1 VGLVTWIAHA
11 QPASHSPF
19 HSVTPSQPAAF
30 QQACLLAGRLHCNS
44 AVVAANGDGQ
54 LSHIG
59 LPGGSN
65 LAAQLPTMQPT
76 GTNSGVTALFLGAG
90 FVLIGTQDGTVQ
102 MGSFDGDMVQL
113 TKHEAAVTDVHCAGS
128 LVASSGMD
136 GVVLVSYTDTG
147 ELVARLQGHVEA
159 VNAVRLFASSGFVDA
174 NIVLTGSSDGNVCVW
189 DLCGGNGESTCVE
202 VLRNHAEAVHC
213 LEVVGDRLF
222 SGAADGVR
230 VWAVSHHK
238 CILSLPQCGDV
249 RSLKVVASTLAV
261 ASMNVDQMEVN
272 LWDWETTACLM
283 RLETVPANLNSRFWL
298 DMSIDRLA
306 LTCHQPDLD
315 VDDSVLVWDFNSS
328 RVSGSRGSSV
338 RSNMGRARSAY
349 ARNVRW

>member
-1 VGLVTWIAHA
+1 MGEAAAKADWQRHQREALFLTAYFDRFGRAASYSDYLTAEKLSRVGLVTWIAHA

-113 TKHEAAVTDVHCAGS
+113 TKHEAAVTDVHCVGS

-136 GVVLVSYTDTG
+136 GGVLHRHGRIGRT
-147 ELVARLQGHVEA
+147 VARARRGCE
-159 VNAVRLFASSGFVDA
+159 RSET
-174 NIVLTGSSDGNVCVW
+174 ICV
-189 DLCGGNGESTCVE
+189 
-202 VLRNHAEAVHC
+202 
-213 LEVVGDRLF
+213 
-222 SGAADGVR
+222 
-230 VWAVSHHK
+230 
-238 CILSLPQCGDV
+238 
-249 RSLKVVASTLAV
+249 
-261 ASMNVDQMEVN
+261 
-272 LWDWETTACLM
+272 
-283 RLETVPANLNSRFWL
+283 
-298 DMSIDRLA
+298 
-306 LTCHQPDLD
+306 
-315 VDDSVLVWDFNSS
+315 
-328 RVSGSRGSSV
+328 
-338 RSNMGRARSAY
+338 
-349 ARNVRW
+349 